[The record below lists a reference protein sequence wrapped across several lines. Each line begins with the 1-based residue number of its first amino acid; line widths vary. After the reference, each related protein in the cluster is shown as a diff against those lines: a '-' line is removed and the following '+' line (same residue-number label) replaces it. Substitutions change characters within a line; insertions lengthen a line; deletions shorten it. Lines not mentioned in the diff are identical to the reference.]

1 MLVGRVRRDKRGKN
15 LRRTERGGKKGEP
28 KQRVYKCD
36 ACLEVACI
44 LNIQVL
50 CWKNKPAFHVR
61 KINFVMSIGP
71 HRRLRK
77 GKSFQFVRDS
87 KRLYQW
93 TDVTLY
99 HGDQTFA
106 PKEVSATKFAEFIL

>member
-1 MLVGRVRRDKRGKN
+1 
-15 LRRTERGGKKGEP
+15 
-28 KQRVYKCD
+28 
-36 ACLEVACI
+36 
-44 LNIQVL
+44 
-50 CWKNKPAFHVR
+50 
-61 KINFVMSIGP
+61 MSIGP